1 MTLSQPSSLCL
12 VCVTQGNQE
21 LSVRD
26 IVGWEDGGEVGI
38 RDSRESHD
46 CLILNKI
53 HAYNI
58 YFRILLH
65 GQ

>member
-1 MTLSQPSSLCL
+1 MTLSQASSLGL

-26 IVGWEDGGEVGI
+26 IVGWGDGGEVGVHG
-38 RDSRESHD
+38 SRESHD